1 MESTAAA
8 IEPNVV
14 ELPAAVLRGT
24 ARGLEAVIDGNAPL
38 DAITGA
44 IEKRIDEA
52 PTFFRGSDIRIRV
65 EDGPLAMGSL
75 TRLEELALKYQLR
88 IVEITAAK
96 KPGSKDV
103 DAIPQP
109 SLAKG
114 SAPTDFDVEG
124 PTQAAAK
131 PLTFPAPPPAAAPTM
146 LADSEVTELDALV
159 DSLPSFEEATQTA
172 IPLQLA
178 ATAEIEL
185 ETVAPGARLV
195 IGPVR
200 SGVILEHTGHV
211 IIFGD
216 VNPGA
221 EVRAEGNIIVLG
233 RLRGTAHAGIGQ
245 DVGFILALQLQPQQ
259 LRISRQV
266 ARAADSDSTA
276 PLTEIAYVSGGQ
288 IVVERYTGKLPA
300 SLATSI

>member
-8 IEPNVV
+8 IDLDVV
-14 ELPAAVLRGT
+14 QPPAAVLRGT
-24 ARGLEAVIDGNAPL
+24 ARGLEAIVDGAAPL
-38 DAITGA
+38 DAIAGA
-44 IEKRIDEA
+44 IEKRINDA
-52 PTFFRGSDIRIRV
+52 PAFFRGSDIRIRV
-65 EDGPLAMGSL
+65 EDGPLATGSL
-75 TRLEELALKYQLR
+75 ARLEELAVKYQLR
-88 IVEITAAK
+88 IVEITSSK
-96 KPGSKDV
+96 KKEI

-131 PLTFPAPPPAAAPTM
+131 PLAIPMPPATPGAPAM

-159 DSLPSFEEATQTA
+159 ESLPSFDEPTQTA
-172 IPLQLA
+172 VPLQLA

-185 ETVAPGARLV
+185 QTVAPGARLV
-195 IGPVR
+195 VGPVR

-211 IIFGD
+211 IVFGD

-245 DVGFILALQLQPQQ
+245 DCGFILALQLQPQQ

-276 PLTEIAYVSGGQ
+276 PLTEIAYLSGGQ